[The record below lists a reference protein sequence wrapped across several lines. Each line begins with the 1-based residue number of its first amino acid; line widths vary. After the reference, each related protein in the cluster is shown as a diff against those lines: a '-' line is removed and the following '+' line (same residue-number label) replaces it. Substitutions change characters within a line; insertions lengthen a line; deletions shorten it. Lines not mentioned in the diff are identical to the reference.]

1 MTTYTTQSGDMW
13 DLIAYRQTGNLDQLE
28 AIMKANPEHAKTY
41 IFPAGVKLKIPE
53 PVSVNVSL
61 PPWKR

>member
-13 DLIAYRQTGNLDQLE
+13 DLIAYRQTGNLEQME
-28 AIMKANPEHAKTY
+28 NIMKANPEYTSTY
-41 IFPAGVKLKIPE
+41 IFPAGVVLNIPD
-53 PVSVNVSL
+53 PSPVNVAL